1 MASRRSERQVADGD
15 SDDSGNSERFT
26 ALQSQETSQWRGW
39 RSWQDGQSQWTW
51 DAGQS
56 SQSGQSGQ
64 SQWTSDAGWES
75 SQSGQS
81 GQRWQSQWTWDDAGQ
96 SQWGRDAGQA
106 TEGQLV
112 AISEQS
118 QGEARASTNRK
129 GGKGVPA
136 SESGKATKGKGKGK
150 RPTSN
155 PQTRA
160 TAVSEVLDEML
171 EDLRLTPIA
180 GQALRSL
187 QDYGDAGFVR
197 TSLILPL
204 RCILAPLFSHAMPRC
219 RN

>member
-26 ALQSQETSQWRGW
+26 ARQSQETSQWRGW

-81 GQRWQSQWTWDDAGQ
+81 GQRWQSQWT
-96 SQWGRDAGQA
+96 DAGQA

-118 QGEARASTNRK
+118 QGAARASTNRK

-150 RPTSN
+150 CPTSN

-180 GQALRSL
+180 GQAWRSL
-187 QDYGDAGFVR
+187 LDYGDAGFVR
-197 TSLILPL
+197 MSLILPL

>member
-26 ALQSQETSQWRGW
+26 ARQSQETSQWRGW

-81 GQRWQSQWTWDDAGQ
+81 GQRWQSQWT
-96 SQWGRDAGQA
+96 DAGQA

-118 QGEARASTNRK
+118 QGAARASTNRK

-136 SESGKATKGKGKGK
+136 SESGKATKGKGK

-197 TSLILPL
+197 MSLILPL